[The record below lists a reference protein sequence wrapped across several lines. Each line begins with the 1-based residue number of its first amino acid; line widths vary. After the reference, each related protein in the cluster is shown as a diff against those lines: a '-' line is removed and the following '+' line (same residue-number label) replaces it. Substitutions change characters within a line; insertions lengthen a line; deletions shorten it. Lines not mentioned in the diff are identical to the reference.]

1 MDATWPGSLSIR
13 AMTDFFAREIATWTY
28 LDEWSVYNSS
38 PKNDLFTSEAGYLAV
53 VGFENILV
61 GFACSGVEARVPGL
75 GEAVDTLDVGLGM
88 NPIFVGQRH
97 GAEFGAVVVSYFQE
111 NTDASYL
118 RVVVQSW
125 NERSLNLARNLGF
138 KEIGI
143 HECDQNGS
151 FVAYTVL
158 LKAVNAT
165 NC

>member
-1 MDATWPGSLSIR
+1 
-13 AMTDFFAREIATWTY
+13 MTEFFAREIATWTY

-38 PKNDLFTSEAGYLAV
+38 PKSDLFTTEAGYLAV
-53 VGFENILV
+53 VGSENILL

-75 GEAVDTLDVGLGM
+75 SEAVDTLDVGLGM
-88 NPIFVGQRH
+88 NPIFVGQRR
-97 GAEFGAVVVSYFQE
+97 GAEFGTAVVSYFQE

-118 RVVVQSW
+118 RAVVQSW

-165 NC
+165 NR

>member
-1 MDATWPGSLSIR
+1 
-13 AMTDFFAREIATWTY
+13 MTEFFAREIATWTY
-28 LDEWSVYNSS
+28 LDEWSIYNSS
-38 PKNDLFTSEAGYLAV
+38 PKSDLLTREAGYLAV
-53 VGFENILV
+53 VGSENIPV

-75 GEAVDTLDVGLGM
+75 SEAADTLDVGLGM
-88 NPIFVGQRH
+88 NPIFVGQGR
-97 GAEFGAVVVSYFQE
+97 GAEFGAAVVSYFQE
-111 NTDASYL
+111 NTNACYL

-151 FVAYTVL
+151 FIAYTVL

-165 NC
+165 NR

>member
-1 MDATWPGSLSIR
+1 
-13 AMTDFFAREIATWTY
+13 MTEFFAREIATWTY
-28 LDEWSVYNSS
+28 LDEWRVYNSS
-38 PKNDLFTSEAGYLAV
+38 PKSDLFTTDAGYLAV
-53 VGFENILV
+53 IGSENILV

-75 GEAVDTLDVGLGM
+75 SDRADTLDMGLGM

-97 GAEFGAVVVSYFQE
+97 GAEFGTAVVSHFHE
-111 NTDASYL
+111 NTNASYL

-125 NERSLNLARNLGF
+125 NERSLNLARTLGF

-158 LKAVNAT
+158 LKAVNAA
-165 NC
+165 NR